1 MTDLVAMA
9 KELRARANSSPEKN
23 EADFRREILARR
35 DEDTAAIEHTEP
47 TPAMRAGFKAI
58 VEHDRA
64 LYGEAHVDALKAEV
78 AALVREDFATARGYC
93 EQYGEWCSQQVLVRR
108 KRVEA
113 LFAGLTDEI
122 IEDNARRAAEGR
134 A

>member
-1 MTDLVAMA
+1 MA
-9 KELRARANSSPEKN
+9 RPARAR
-23 EADFRREILARR
+23 EADPVPVPDYQDA
-35 DEDTAAIEHTEP
+35 DTAAIEHTAP

-108 KRVEA
+108 KRIEA

-122 IEDNARRAAEGR
+122 IADNVRRAEEKLLQKEVTGNV
-134 A
+134 